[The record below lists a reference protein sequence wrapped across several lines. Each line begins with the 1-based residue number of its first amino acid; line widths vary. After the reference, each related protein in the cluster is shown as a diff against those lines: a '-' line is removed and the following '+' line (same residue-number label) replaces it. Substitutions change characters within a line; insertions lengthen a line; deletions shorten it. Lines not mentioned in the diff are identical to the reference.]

1 MKRVRESRSQGKD
14 LPPVLVVDDIDANLV
29 ALEALLQGL
38 GCEVVLANSGDQ
50 ALRQLLKHDFAVALL
65 DVQMPDMDGYEVA
78 QHARQNPATRDVPII
93 FVTAM
98 HNTEATALRGY
109 GSGAVD
115 FLFKPVDP
123 EILRSKVRVFLELY
137 AGRRLL
143 RAANLKLEARNSQ
156 LATLAEAQ
164 TLLAEDFRQANASL
178 QQAYRDLQT
187 AQSQLVQTAK
197 MASLGNLVAGV
208 AHEINN
214 PLSFVTS
221 HLGTVRRRLE
231 QFREQVP
238 PIPASAEDHWER
250 AQIRLKEMGVGLERI
265 ADLVI
270 KLRTFSRLDEG
281 EWKCVR
287 ISECIDSL
295 LTILSYRLEGRI
307 EVVKQFSPPEAIE
320 CFPGLL
326 NQALMNL
333 VANSIDAIEGPGV
346 VEITA
351 GADGPDYVLRIADTG
366 TGIDPAIQE
375 RVVEPFF
382 TTKPVGKGT
391 GLGLSITYSIIKK
404 HEGTLELKPRAEGG
418 TEAVIRMPLR
428 LPSA

>member
-1 MKRVRESRSQGKD
+1 
-14 LPPVLVVDDIDANLV
+14 
-29 ALEALLQGL
+29 
-38 GCEVVLANSGDQ
+38 
-50 ALRQLLKHDFAVALL
+50 
-65 DVQMPDMDGYEVA
+65 
-78 QHARQNPATRDVPII
+78 
-93 FVTAM
+93 M